1 MLTRLVFRNLA
12 AHPVRA
18 GLTLVSMVTAV
29 FLLCILRG
37 AVVGLTST
45 VEKAASNRLWVQ
57 SKVSL
62 FVELPLAY
70 QSKLASVADVER
82 VCRWQWFGGIYRDP
96 SNFFAQFGVDADT
109 FLPSYPEFSIVAGSY
124 DAFQKARTG
133 CVIGKDLAARFD
145 WDVGSKIPLEGA
157 IFPRTDGSAWE
168 FTVEAIYA
176 SSVPSLDMQTMYFHF
191 DYLRETLEQGAAQG
205 PPGAG
210 VYLLAMRPGTDP
222 TRAMAEVDAM
232 FENGP
237 QRVQTTTEA
246 EFNRQFISML
256 GNVPA
261 LLGGVGGAVVFAI
274 FFAVLNTMLMAA
286 RERTR
291 DAGILK
297 ALGFRSSTIVSLMLT
312 ESLLVCGVGGLAGA
326 GLALGIEAGL
336 QSGMS
341 RLLPGFEV
349 SGGVVLLGIG
359 IALGV
364 GGVSGLVPGWRLARV
379 QPVVAL
385 RTEA

>member
-1 MLTRLVFRNLA
+1 MRGKLVWRNLT

-18 GLTLVSMVTAV
+18 GLTLVSMAIAV

-37 AVVGLTST
+37 AVVGLTTT

-57 SKVSL
+57 SAVSL
-62 FVELPLAY
+62 FVELPLSY
-70 QSKLASVADVER
+70 QSKLASVADVDR
-82 VCRWQWFGGIYRDP
+82 VCRWQWFGGVYRDP
-96 SNFFAQFGVDADT
+96 SNFFAQFGVDGDT
-109 FLPSYPEFSIVAGSY
+109 FLPSYPEFSITAGSY
-124 DAFQKARTG
+124 DAFMKNRTG
-133 CVIGKDLAARFD
+133 CVVGKDLAARFE
-145 WDVGSKIPLEGA
+145 WEVGSKVQLQGA
-157 IFPRTDGSAWE
+157 IFPRVDGAAWE
-168 FTVEAIYA
+168 FTVDAIYA
-176 SSVPSLDMQTMYFHF
+176 SSTPSLDMQTMYFHF

-210 VYLLAMRPGTDP
+210 VYLLAMHPGTDP

-232 FENGP
+232 FQNGP

-297 ALGFRSSTIVSLMLT
+297 ALGFGSGTIVGLLLV
-312 ESLLVCGVGGLAGA
+312 ESLLVCVVGGLAGA
-326 GLALGIEAGL
+326 GLALAIEEGM

-341 RLLPGFEV
+341 RMLPGFAV
-349 SGGVVLLGIG
+349 SGGVVWLGLGI
-359 IALGV
+359 AVAV
-364 GGVSGLVPGWRLARV
+364 GTVSGLIPGWRLARTR
-379 QPVVAL
+379 PVVAL

>member
-1 MLTRLVFRNLA
+1 MRGKLVWRNLT

-18 GLTLVSMVTAV
+18 GLTLVSMAVAV

-37 AVVGLTST
+37 AVVGLTTT
-45 VEKAASNRLWVQ
+45 VERAATNRLWVQ
-57 SKVSL
+57 SAVSL
-62 FVELPLAY
+62 FVELPLSY

-96 SNFFAQFGVDADT
+96 ANFFAQFGVDGDT
-109 FLPSYPEFSIVAGSY
+109 FLPSYPEFSITAGSY
-124 DAFQKARTG
+124 DAFMKNRTG
-133 CVIGKDLAARFD
+133 CVIGKDLAERFE
-145 WDVGSKIPLEGA
+145 WTVGSKVPLQGA
-157 IFPRTDGSAWE
+157 IFPRVDGSAWE

-176 SSVPSLDMQTMYFHF
+176 SSTPSLDMQTMYFHF
-191 DYLRETLEQGAAQG
+191 DYLRESLEQGAAQG

-210 VYLLAMRPGTDP
+210 VYLLAMRAGTDP

-232 FENGP
+232 FQNGP

-286 RERTR
+286 RERSR

-297 ALGFRSSTIVSLMLT
+297 ALGFGNGTIVGLLVV
-312 ESLLVCGVGGLAGA
+312 ESLLVCGLGGLGGA
-326 GLALGIEAGL
+326 GLALAIEAGM
-336 QSGMS
+336 QSTMS
-341 RLLPGFEV
+341 RMLPGFAV
-349 SGGVVLLGIG
+349 SGAVVGLGLA

-364 GGVSGLVPGWRLARV
+364 GLVSGLVPGWRLARLR
-379 QPVVAL
+379 PVVAL